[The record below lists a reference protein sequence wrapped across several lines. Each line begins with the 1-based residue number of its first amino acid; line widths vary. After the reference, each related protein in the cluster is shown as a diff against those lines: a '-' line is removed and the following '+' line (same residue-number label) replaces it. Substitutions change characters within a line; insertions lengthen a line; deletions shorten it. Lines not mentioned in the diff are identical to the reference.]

1 MQTLPPSQPVSV
13 TRTAGLATASLV
25 LGILSVTCFSLLAG
39 IPAVLLGALALKRI
53 ARAAGALGGK
63 KQALAGLI
71 MGCVS
76 LLLLPLVIGLCLL
89 GSRFMI
95 MMDRPG
101 GGQPKAV
108 CMSHLKLCALAIE
121 EYAEAHAQTRP
132 VAWADVQKYL
142 DDMPAPRET
151 LHCPADPDGAVSY
164 EIVNPGRPLV
174 TDGHPETTIVVRE
187 IHANHRGRRVVGYA
201 DGHVEL
207 Q

>member
-1 MQTLPPSQPVSV
+1 MQTSPSFQPVSV
-13 TRTAGLATASLV
+13 SRTAGLATASLA

-39 IPAVLLGALALKRI
+39 IPAVILGALALKRI
-53 ARAAGALGGK
+53 ARAAGSLGGK

-76 LLLLPLVIGLCLL
+76 FLLLPLVIGCCLL

-108 CMSHLKLCALAIE
+108 CMSHLKLCSLAIE
-121 EYAEAHAQTRP
+121 EYAEAHTQTRP
-132 VAWADVQKYL
+132 NSWADVQKYL
-142 DDMPAPRET
+142 DAMPAPRET
-151 LHCPADPDGAVSY
+151 LRCPADLDGAISY
-164 EIVNPGRPLV
+164 EIVNPGQPLV
-174 TDGHPETTIVVRE
+174 TDGHPEKSIVVRE
-187 IHANHRGRRVVGYA
+187 IHANHRGKRVVGFA